1 MKNVLIAFTISF
13 FGLQTH
19 AQNINDKKINDYL
32 NSIEKKNLDVG
43 SLSIS
48 KDGKEV
54 YQRNFGIINGQT
66 YTKNSTY
73 QVGSVTKLFTAILIW
88 KLIEDKQ
95 LSLETRLSAFYPDIE
110 NSNLITIKNLLE
122 HTSGLSNYIK
132 KVGNPTWLG
141 ELRSDKEI
149 LDEIKAQKN
158 LFKPNDSVFYSNSGY
173 YVLGKIVEKK
183 YKDNY
188 GNIVKKQITQP
199 LKLTNTHS
207 TLDNPVGVSKSM
219 KLDNG
224 NWVEKSDFNFKNIIG
239 VGDISSN
246 PTDLNKLINLLFD
259 NKILK
264 KESLEQL
271 KPIIGKEIYGRG
283 TMNFN
288 IQDILF
294 YGNTGATSGSAA
306 KVMYDPKAKISIAI
320 CLNAEQ
326 YERDRMIEDLVRII
340 YKDALRFPN

>member
-1 MKNVLIAFTISF
+1 MKNILIAFILCVTSI
-13 FGLQTH
+13 QTY
-19 AQNINDKKINDYL
+19 AQNINEKKINEYL
-32 NSIEKKNLDVG
+32 NSIEQKNLDVG
-43 SLSIS
+43 SLSIF

-54 YQRNFGIINGQT
+54 YQKNFGKIKDKS

-88 KLIEDKQ
+88 KLIENKQ
-95 LSLETRLSAFYPDIE
+95 LSLETPLADFYPDVE
-110 NSNLITIKNLLE
+110 NSNTITIKNLLE
-122 HTSGLSNYIK
+122 HTSGLRNYIK
-132 KVGNPTWLG
+132 NTRNPTWLD
-141 ELRSDKEI
+141 EPLSEREI
-149 LDEIKAQKN
+149 IDEIKAQKN

-173 YVLGKIVEKK
+173 FILGKIVEKK
-183 YKDNY
+183 FKDNY
-188 GNIVKKQITQP
+188 GNIVKKQITKP
-199 LKLTNTHS
+199 LKLNHTHS
-207 TLDNPVGVSKSM
+207 ALDNPVDVSKSM
-219 KLDNG
+219 KLENR
-224 NWVEKSDFNFKNIIG
+224 NWVEKSDFYFKNIIG

-264 KESLEQL
+264 KESLAQL

-288 IQDILF
+288 IQDVLF

-306 KVMYDPKAKISIAI
+306 KVMYDPKSKISIAI

-326 YERDRMIEDLVRII
+326 YERDKMIEDLVRII
-340 YKDALRFPN
+340 YKDELKLPN